1 MKPLAALLCCLLVP
15 GEVAAQLE
23 CRTDPQSADLEFA
36 VGTRGDTLE
45 FRGRNPA
52 RQLGR
57 ACVLTLDCS
66 VRETPALLDYF
77 MMPQRAG
84 DPPAVWNIRRVHLTF
99 ADGSA
104 QECRVTASSE
114 PRPPLEAPPP
124 FIRNTGK
131 K

>member
-1 MKPLAALLCCLLVP
+1 MKPLTALLAGFLVA
-15 GEVAAQLE
+15 GEASAQLE
-23 CRTDPQSADLEFA
+23 CRSDPQSADLELA
-36 VGTRGDTLE
+36 VGARGETLE

-52 RQLGR
+52 RQLGK

-66 VRETPALLDYF
+66 VRQTPALVDYF
-77 MMPQRAG
+77 LMPQRTG
-84 DPPAVWNIRRVHLTF
+84 DPPAVWNIRRVRLAF
-99 ADGSA
+99 ADGSE